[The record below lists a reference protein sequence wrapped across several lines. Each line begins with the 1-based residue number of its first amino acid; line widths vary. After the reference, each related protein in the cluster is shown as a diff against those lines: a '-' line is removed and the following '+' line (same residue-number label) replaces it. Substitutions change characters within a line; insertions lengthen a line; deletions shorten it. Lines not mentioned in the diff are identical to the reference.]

1 MADLEAIDPARTV
14 LMVLDMHRDVVA
26 DDGASKDSGAPEH
39 AAKQNVVE
47 NIKTLLAAARKSG
60 TPVLHIHHRKGK
72 GARPHGGMSRM
83 FRGLREG
90 EGFDAGTRGM
100 EVMPGLEPQDGDLVI
115 EKERASAFAGT
126 ETDIVLRA
134 MAIDTLILT
143 GAWTNFSVEST
154 ARQATD
160 MGYRVIVASD
170 GTSSIS
176 DEWHNAAIGYALT
189 WLCEIAP
196 SSEIAARSDRHG
208 DRTMRVRAA
217 LFEAPGAPLVV
228 RTIDLEGPGP
238 GDALVRIDA
247 VGICGSDLHVVKGEW
262 VRPRPM
268 VLGHEGAGVVEAV
281 GADVDGLAVGDRVIL
296 SWAPSCGECGP
307 CLAGRTTACLPL
319 RAGIGA
325 GTLPDGT
332 TRLSADGETI
342 YRMTAVGAL
351 AERVVMPASG
361 VLKLTHELPAAEA
374 ALLGCAAL
382 TGIGAAREVAAG
394 DVVVVIGAGGVGQ
407 FCVQGARLRGA
418 TAIVAVDPLPARRS
432 LARAVGATHDCDP
445 ADLPALLAALAPDG
459 ADCALEA
466 VGSPATAALALAS
479 VRPGGR
485 ATLVGMPP
493 AGARLDLDPA
503 EFTNREKVLTGTV
516 YGSGDPAEALPA
528 LLADVAAGR
537 VLLTPLV
544 GPSFPLERADEA
556 IQAALAGEPGRVIV
570 TP

>member
-1 MADLEAIDPARTV
+1 
-14 LMVLDMHRDVVA
+14 
-26 DDGASKDSGAPEH
+26 
-39 AAKQNVVE
+39 
-47 NIKTLLAAARKSG
+47 
-60 TPVLHIHHRKGK
+60 
-72 GARPHGGMSRM
+72 
-83 FRGLREG
+83 
-90 EGFDAGTRGM
+90 
-100 EVMPGLEPQDGDLVI
+100 
-115 EKERASAFAGT
+115 
-126 ETDIVLRA
+126 
-134 MAIDTLILT
+134 
-143 GAWTNFSVEST
+143 
-154 ARQATD
+154 
-160 MGYRVIVASD
+160 
-170 GTSSIS
+170 
-176 DEWHNAAIGYALT
+176 
-189 WLCEIAP
+189 
-196 SSEIAARSDRHG
+196 
-208 DRTMRVRAA
+208 MRVRAA
-217 LFEAPGAPLVV
+217 LFEAPGVPLVV
-228 RTIDLEGPGP
+228 REIDLEGPGP

-268 VLGHEGAGVVEAV
+268 VLGHEGAGVVEAL
-281 GADVDGLAVGDRVIL
+281 GADVEGLEPGDRVIL
-296 SWAPSCGECGP
+296 SWAPACGECGP

-332 TRLSADGETI
+332 TRLSDEGETI

-361 VLKLTHELPAAEA
+361 VLKLTHDLPADEA

-382 TGIGAAREVAAG
+382 TGIGAARGVTAG

-407 FCVQGARLRGA
+407 FCVQGSRLRGA
-418 TAIVAVDPLPARRS
+418 SAIVSVDPLPARRA

-445 ADLPALLAALAPDG
+445 SDLAELLAGLAPDG

-516 YGSGDPAEALPA
+516 YGSGDPADALPS

-544 GPSFPLERADEA
+544 GPTFPLERAEEA

-570 TP
+570 APGDAHAP

>member
-1 MADLEAIDPARTV
+1 
-14 LMVLDMHRDVVA
+14 
-26 DDGASKDSGAPEH
+26 
-39 AAKQNVVE
+39 
-47 NIKTLLAAARKSG
+47 
-60 TPVLHIHHRKGK
+60 
-72 GARPHGGMSRM
+72 
-83 FRGLREG
+83 
-90 EGFDAGTRGM
+90 
-100 EVMPGLEPQDGDLVI
+100 
-115 EKERASAFAGT
+115 
-126 ETDIVLRA
+126 
-134 MAIDTLILT
+134 
-143 GAWTNFSVEST
+143 
-154 ARQATD
+154 
-160 MGYRVIVASD
+160 
-170 GTSSIS
+170 
-176 DEWHNAAIGYALT
+176 
-189 WLCEIAP
+189 
-196 SSEIAARSDRHG
+196 
-208 DRTMRVRAA
+208 MRVRAA
-217 LFEAPGAPLVV
+217 LFEAPGSPLVV
-228 RTIDLEGPGP
+228 RTIDLEAPGP

-247 VGICGSDLHVVKGEW
+247 VGICGSDLHVIKGEW

-268 VLGHEGAGVVEAV
+268 VLGHEGAGVVEVV
-281 GADVDGLAVGDRVIL
+281 GADVEGLAVGDRVVL
-296 SWAPSCGECGP
+296 SWAPACGECGP

-361 VLKLTHELPAAEA
+361 VLKLTYELPAAEA

-382 TGIGAAREVAAG
+382 TGIGAAREVAEG

-418 TAIVAVDPLPARRS
+418 SAIVAVDPLPARRS

-445 ADLPALLAALAPDG
+445 GGLPELLAALVPDG

-503 EFTNREKVLTGTV
+503 EFTNREKLLTGTV
-516 YGSGDPAEALPA
+516 YGSGDPAEALPS

-544 GPSFPLERADEA
+544 GPSFPLERAEEA